1 MPLSS
6 LLLTLFLE
14 AMRRKSDLDKAGIT
28 GFIKDQK
35 RVSKEM
41 GVLAKKKKR

>member
-1 MPLSS
+1 MIDEALD
-6 LLLTLFLE
+6 

-35 RVSKEM
+35 KMSGEM
-41 GVLAKKKKR
+41 VKMARKRGK